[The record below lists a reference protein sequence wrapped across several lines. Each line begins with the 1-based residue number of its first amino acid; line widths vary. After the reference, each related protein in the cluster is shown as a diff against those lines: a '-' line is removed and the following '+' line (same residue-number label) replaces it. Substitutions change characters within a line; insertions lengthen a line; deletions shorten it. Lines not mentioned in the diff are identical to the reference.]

1 MRQLDF
7 VGEVPPPAPFK
18 DIRGTRSSVAE
29 EKAVLAMT
37 LGRLLSKVPSL
48 VRNGSIQA
56 TRQWRDSHAIAR
68 KTLGDKRASV
78 GELTDAIA
86 HMREWWPEGDPK

>member
-7 VGEVPPPAPFK
+7 VGDVPTSPFK
-18 DIRGTRSSVAE
+18 DIRGTRPAVAE

-37 LGRLLSKVPSL
+37 LGRLLSKVPGI

-56 TRQWRDSHAIAR
+56 TRQWRAAHAASR
-68 KTLGDKRASV
+68 KTLADKRATRQ
-78 GELTDAIA
+78 ELTDAIA
-86 HMREWWPEGDPK
+86 HMREWWPEGDPR